1 MVGRNRSGELAEFCR
16 DASCVPLLTK
26 EQEHRIAK
34 RMHDGLPRMQARC
47 RELLITAN
55 MRLVFSI
62 AKRFQGRGL
71 DLADLVQEGMFG
83 LMRAV
88 KDYDP
93 DRTRFS
99 TYASY
104 WIKQHIVRAIVDKGR
119 LVRVPNYQ
127 RRLALLWSKVE
138 QSLHTND
145 YAQPNENDIIAG
157 VVRLT
162 SANQY
167 MHGSHMNVIRA
178 GVQALRASVLPLNN
192 QADEGNILRHLQSR
206 KSALD
211 LPVDNEVME
220 NALASLDCLELLE
233 AQILRMHYGLNE
245 QPAMTYSAIGKR
257 LGVSRQRVQQK
268 SQTALKK
275 LRKIL
280 VGEEAA

>member
-1 MVGRNRSGELAEFCR
+1 MAGKNRSGELAEFCR
-16 DASCVPLLTK
+16 DASCVPLLTR
-26 EQEHRIAK
+26 EQEHRIA
-34 RMHDGLPRMQARC
+34 RRLRDGLPRMQARC

-99 TYASY
+99 TYASC
-104 WIKQHIVRAIVDKGR
+104 WIKQHIVRAIVDKGK

-127 RRLALLWSKVE
+127 RRLASLWGKAE
-138 QSLHTND
+138 QALRTDDN
-145 YAQPNENDIIAG
+145 AQPNENDIIAG
-157 VVRLT
+157 VVQLT
-162 SANQY
+162 SADRHL
-167 MHGSHMNVIRA
+167 HGSHLNVIRA

-192 QADEGNILRHLQSR
+192 QVDEGNMLRHLPSR
-206 KSALD
+206 KSAFD
-211 LPVDNEVME
+211 LLVDNEAME
-220 NALASLDCLELLE
+220 TALASLDCLEPLE
-233 AQILRMHYGLNE
+233 LQILRMYYGLNE
-245 QPAMTYSAIGKR
+245 QPAMTYSAIGKQ
-257 LGVSRQRVQQK
+257 LGVSRQRVHQQLVI
-268 SQTALKK
+268 ALKK
-275 LRKIL
+275 LRKVL